1 MKKPIIVVALRD
13 ELPHDEFLGIPVVHT
28 GVGKINAAI
37 KTLNAV
43 NEYQPDCIINYGT
56 AGALKDHLSGLLP
69 VLGVCQRD
77 VDCNELA
84 PRGMF
89 PGDHT
94 LFLTSGAGRG
104 VICGTGDSFVTDPD
118 EWTKR
123 NCDIV
128 DMELYAIAKVATLA
142 KISWFS
148 VKFVSDKADK
158 DAILN
163 WKQTVSLGEEHFKE
177 WLVDFKERQK

>member
-1 MKKPIIVVALRD
+1 MKKPIIVVALQD
-13 ELPHDEFLGIPVVHT
+13 ELPHDYFLDIPVVHT
-28 GVGKINAAI
+28 GVGKVNAAV
-37 KTLNAV
+37 KTMNAILS
-43 NEYQPDCIINYGT
+43 YDPDCIINYGT
-56 AGALKDHLSGLLP
+56 AGSLKDHLSGLLP

-77 VDCNELA
+77 VDCKELA

-89 PGDHT
+89 PKEHE
-94 LFLTSGAGRG
+94 LFLTSGAARG

-128 DMELYAIAKVATLA
+128 DMELYAVAKVATLS
-142 KISWFS
+142 KILWFS

-177 WLVDFKERQK
+177 WLSEFKERQK